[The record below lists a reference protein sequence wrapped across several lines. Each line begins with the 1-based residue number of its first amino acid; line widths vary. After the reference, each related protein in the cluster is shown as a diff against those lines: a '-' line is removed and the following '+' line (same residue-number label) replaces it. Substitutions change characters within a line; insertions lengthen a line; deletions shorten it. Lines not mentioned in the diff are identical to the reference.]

1 MKDMAAT
8 ASEARS
14 FSKLL
19 RIIVAGA
26 LVLTFFNTTLM
37 AYADGDE
44 DSGDNSQ
51 VPVVLAE
58 DGTDSGSESATT
70 SETPSEPE
78 APDTIGTGSSMTNS
92 DDYEN
97 VADRFKDQLTSE
109 IEGLFNQGS
118 IKSENN
124 PDTYNTYT
132 GIYLEFDLNG
142 GDKASG
148 SDIGEQYYTYDSK
161 WPFESVSKDDA
172 VYYDD
177 KSYKG
182 QSNKAEVN
190 DKVYI
195 NHGNAVEF
203 ILPSAKPVKEGSE
216 FQYWQD
222 KATGQKY
229 NPGESFFA
237 WFNSILVAIWGDP
250 EPQADPDDPTP
261 VVPGTITPNTPGT
274 PGGTTPTT
282 PTAGG
287 TGGTPVAPVQMT
299 SLGDNG
305 NPLGVFDAGHGIYC
319 WVHWWILLGML
330 ITCAASVLVLNRR
343 ERHISKLNKI
353 ENDILENRTAVP
365 SNAGSV
371 YVPVGAQ
378 A

>member
-37 AYADGDE
+37 AYADGDGDGGDANTSVNIAE
-44 DSGDNSQ
+44 NEGDST
-51 VPVVLAE
+51 
-58 DGTDSGSESATT
+58 DGTENDAATV
-70 SETPSEPE
+70 PEPKPE
-78 APDTIGTGSSMTNS
+78 NIAGTGS
-92 DDYEN
+92 
-97 VADRFKDQLTSE
+97 ADLKDE
-109 IEGLFNQGS
+109 F
-118 IKSENN
+118 
-124 PDTYNTYT
+124 YNE
-132 GIYLEFDLNG
+132 LQNEFDSLFHAKDNSNDPGTYGIHLDFNLNG
-142 GDKASG
+142 GNDS
-148 SDIGEQYYTYDSK
+148 SDFADQYFKYDYGVFYDNNTENGTPDESWGNYLPDHVEEVTY
-161 WPFESVSKDDA
+161 KD
-172 VYYDD
+172 
-177 KSYKG
+177 
-182 QSNKAEVN
+182 QSNKVTSGNTTYVN
-190 DKVYI
+190 K
-195 NHGNAVEF
+195 GGAVEF
-203 ILPSAKPVKEGSE
+203 IIPKADPTRDGYKFEGWSTNASSTTGE
-216 FQYWQD
+216 Y
-222 KATGQKY
+222 KAGD
-229 NPGESFFA
+229 SFFA
-237 WFNSILVAIWGDP
+237 WFCSVLYAIWSPDGVQPSQP
-250 EPQADPDDPTP
+250 EEDEPTP
-261 VVPGTITPNTPGT
+261 VVPGVITPDNPGT
-274 PGGTTPTT
+274 PGGTTPTGGT
-282 PTAGG
+282 PAAGG